1 MAYSHWF
8 WIMVECQISFPYKKI
23 MYFVGMCM
31 EQRILRSQM
40 ATQEQETTTR
50 SSTKNKKV
58 PTIEEGKERKGREV
72 FL

>member
-1 MAYSHWF
+1 
-8 WIMVECQISFPYKKI
+8 
-23 MYFVGMCM
+23 M